1 MEQSKAYFIKGM
13 VCERCIGV
21 IKTTIE
27 GLELPL
33 ENISLGKIT
42 LSKLPSEKS
51 LAMLKESLAE
61 LGFKLLSD
69 KRARIVGQVKTLIQ
83 QAFAQPADQRL
94 KVKFSTMLATSLNM
108 NYDSI
113 SEAFSASEGLT
124 LEHFIIGIRL
134 EKVKELL
141 VYTNLTLTEIAYQTG
156 FSSIT
161 HLSRQFK
168 ELTGLAPSHF
178 RQVRLLKQTV
188 SDE

>member
-1 MEQSKAYFIKGM
+1 M

>member
-1 MEQSKAYFIKGM
+1 M
-13 VCERCIGV
+13 VCERCVDV

-27 GLELPL
+27 DLELPL

-51 LAMLKESLAE
+51 LAMLQGSLAE
-61 LGFKLLSD
+61 LGFELLSD
-69 KRARIVGQVKTLIQ
+69 KRTRMVGQVKTLIQ
-83 QAFAQPADQRL
+83 RAFAKPADHRQ

-108 NYDSI
+108 NYDFI
-113 SEAFSASEGLT
+113 SETFSASEGLT

-134 EKVKELL
+134 EKVKEQLI
-141 VYTNLTLTEIAYQTG
+141 YTNRTLTDIAYHTG

-178 RQVRLLKQTV
+178 RKVRYLKQTV